1 MDQIDFT
8 ICLML
13 VWNSRIP
20 YRKLA
25 ETFKMS
31 VNSIHKRVKA
41 MVNLGIIDKF
51 VTTLSFSAFKA
62 TPSNVVMFGDSK
74 AKNVKGLIE
83 KLGANENI
91 YTVSQHSGNLFIIHA
106 YIRNLSDL
114 EPLVSF
120 IKQAA
125 EIPELKV
132 GLDSSPM
139 PPEDQ
144 LHNSSYPGAEV
155 DVTREVK
162 RSTTDFLI
170 INALKDNSRKPVVEI
185 AEEIGVS
192 TKTVRRRLDRLI
204 ENHLIDFSI
213 HWYPDKC
220 SEVTAMIILTL
231 KPTIDADKTEIIK
244 TLRDKYGQK
253 ILFTW
258 AFSTLPNTIVVCVW
272 VSSMKELQDIQT
284 SLISDNFESVSI
296 NIGIGGKIFPTWRDK
311 YLEDKIKEIREKSA

>member
-1 MDQIDFT
+1 MDEIDFT

-13 VWNSRIP
+13 VWNSRTS
-20 YRKLA
+20 YRELA

-41 MVNLGIIDKF
+41 MVKLGIIDKF
-51 VTTLSFSAFKA
+51 VSTLSFRAFKPI
-62 TPSNVVMFGDSK
+62 PSNIVMFGDSK
-74 AKNVKGLIE
+74 AKNIKGLIE
-83 KLGANENI
+83 KLGVNENI

-106 YIRNLSDL
+106 YLRNLSDL
-114 EPLVSF
+114 ESIVSY
-120 IKQAA
+120 IKQTA

-139 PPEDQ
+139 Q
-144 LHNSSYPGAEV
+144 SGAEE
-155 DVTREVK
+155 DMTREINL
-162 RSTTDFLI
+162 STTDFLI
-170 INALKDNSRKPVVEI
+170 ANALKNNSRKPVVEI
-185 AEEIGVS
+185 AEEVGVS

-213 HWYPDKC
+213 YWYPDKC
-220 SEVTAMIILTL
+220 SEVIAMIILTL

-244 TLRDKYGQK
+244 TLRDRYGQT

-258 AFSTLPNTIVVCVW
+258 GFSTLPNTIVVCVW

-284 SLISDNFESVSI
+284 SLISDDFESVSI
-296 NIGIGGKIFPTWRDK
+296 NIGIEGKIFPTWRDK
-311 YLEDKIKEIREKSA
+311 YLEDKIKEIKGKTA

>member
-13 VWNSRIP
+13 IWNSRTP
-20 YRKLA
+20 YRELA
-25 ETFKMS
+25 ETFNMS

-41 MVNLGIIDKF
+41 MVNLGILDKF
-51 VTTLSFSAFKA
+51 VTTLSFRVFKP
-62 TPSNVVMFGDSK
+62 TPSNVVIFGDSK
-74 AKNVKGLIE
+74 AKNVEGFID
-83 KLGANENI
+83 KLGVNEKI

-106 YIRNLSDL
+106 YIRRSSDL
-114 EPLVSF
+114 EPLISF
-120 IKQAA
+120 IKQTA

-139 PPEDQ
+139 PQGIEIDM
-144 LHNSSYPGAEV
+144 
-155 DVTREVK
+155 TREIK
-162 RSTTDFLI
+162 ISTTDFLI
-170 INALKDNSRKPVVEI
+170 VNALKDNSRKTVVEI
-185 AEEIGVS
+185 AEEVGVS

-220 SEVTAMIILTL
+220 SEVIAMIILTL

-244 TLRDKYGQK
+244 TLRDRYGQT

-258 AFSTLPNTIVVCVW
+258 GFSTLPNTIVVCVW

-296 NIGIGGKIFPTWRDK
+296 NIGIEGKIFPTWRNK
-311 YLEDKIKEIREKSA
+311 YLEDKIKEIKGKSA